1 METGLRRAVELQEFY
16 LQFQPQI
23 ELETGRVAGAEV
35 LLRWHTEQWGDI
47 SPAIFVPVL
56 EDTGLINMVGE
67 WVLKQTCEAFMAN
80 RHNLPDDF
88 LMAVNLSGRQFKGN
102 LLVSFMRDLLDKTG
116 MPAKNLELEITE
128 SLLMEN
134 TEQAVETLRELSQL
148 GITLAIDDFGTGY
161 SSLSYL
167 KQFPL
172 NVLKIDRTFVS
183 DVTDNSDDA
192 AMVNA
197 ILAMSK
203 SLALQVVAEGVET
216 AEQLAFLQKSHCK
229 RAQGFYFSKAIN
241 LNELMEYIKQA
252 DQSQRAM

>member
-1 METGLRRAVELQEFY
+1 METALRRAVELQEFY

-35 LLRWHTEQWGDI
+35 LLRWHTEQWGDV

-56 EDTGLINMVGE
+56 EDTGLINTVGE
-67 WVLKQTCEAFMAN
+67 WVLKKTCEAFMAN
-80 RHNLPDDF
+80 HAALPDDF

-102 LLVSFMRDLLDKTG
+102 FLVNFIRELLEKSG

-134 TEQAVETLRELSQL
+134 TEQAVQTLGELSLL

-172 NVLKIDRTFVS
+172 NVLKIDRTFVR
-183 DVTDNSDDA
+183 DVTEDNDDA
-192 AMVNA
+192 AIVNA
-197 ILAMSK
+197 ILAMSN

-216 AEQLAFLQKSHCK
+216 AEQLAFLQKSQCK

-241 LNELMEYIKQA
+241 LNELMEYIKRT
-252 DQSQRAM
+252 DQGVRAV